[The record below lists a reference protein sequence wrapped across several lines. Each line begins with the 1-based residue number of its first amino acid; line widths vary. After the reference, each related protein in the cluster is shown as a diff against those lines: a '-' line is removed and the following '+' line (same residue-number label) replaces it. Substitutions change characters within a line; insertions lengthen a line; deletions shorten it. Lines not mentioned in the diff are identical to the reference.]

1 MALHA
6 KSDIVDPGI
15 LFAGRLKGYYVAPRL
30 CRVNV
35 LKVFEEARSRGE
47 PFVKWYDPNDD
58 TSHDGPL
65 MFAHFMT
72 MLYVSIHKPG
82 MSVLFTKEGAL
93 KSSSVRFR
101 NIRAY
106 IYAHRIPLARRC
118 NDMTKQTYGS
128 KKWRSKAWEPLQE
141 WLFEKPPRTPERLA
155 RLTAFG
161 RDDDE
166 FHTVVAQCLWRFAH
180 APNAPWGIA
189 ATQPDAYSAV
199 PDFKKVLCCR
209 IHIRLFFFSHFHY
222 AYSHMNIPCLYTPHV
237 YHMCVCY
244 LQAYAFASGVRGCTG
259 KDQLMN
265 MDNYDKQIFILHR
278 KLFHRY
284 MKYKKI
290 FKKATLELPLYQ
302 QAIADEIKSRRTKR
316 TAVSS
321 TPEKKRTDT
330 PTSFLW

>member
-1 MALHA
+1 MTTSSTPSSPSVCGGLPTPQTPLGVLLQH
-6 KSDIVDPGI
+6 SRMRI
-15 LFAGRLKGYYVAPRL
+15 LPFLTSRRCYVA
-30 CRVNV
+30 
-35 LKVFEEARSRGE
+35 E
-47 PFVKWYDPNDD
+47 Y
-58 TSHDGPL
+58 TSG
-65 MFAHFMT
+65 
-72 MLYVSIHKPG
+72 
-82 MSVLFTKEGAL
+82 
-93 KSSSVRFR
+93 
-101 NIRAY
+101 
-106 IYAHRIPLARRC
+106 C
-118 NDMTKQTYGS
+118 
-128 KKWRSKAWEPLQE
+128 
-141 WLFEKPPRTPERLA
+141 
-155 RLTAFG
+155 
-161 RDDDE
+161 
-166 FHTVVAQCLWRFAH
+166 
-180 APNAPWGIA
+180 
-189 ATQPDAYSAV
+189 
-199 PDFKKVLCCR
+199 
-209 IHIRLFFFSHFHY
+209 FFFSHFHY

-321 TPEKKRTDT
+321 TPEKKRADT